1 MVNGQFFDTIFDTI
15 FDNFL
20 SVIYKELWRVMRDT
34 SKSLQKSTTIIR
46 HCSSKTQAE
55 LFLSIPKKTA

>member
-15 FDNFL
+15 L

-34 SKSLQKSTTIIR
+34 SKIFAKIYNHHSSLQ
-46 HCSSKTQAE
+46 Q
-55 LFLSIPKKTA
+55 